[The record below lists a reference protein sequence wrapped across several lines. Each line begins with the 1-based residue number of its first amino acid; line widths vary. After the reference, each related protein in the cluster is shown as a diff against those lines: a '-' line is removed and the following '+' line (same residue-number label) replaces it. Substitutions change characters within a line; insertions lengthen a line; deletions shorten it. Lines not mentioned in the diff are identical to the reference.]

1 VFSVL
6 SSVEWFSTHR
16 FGIDASAETRDGA
29 AGLPDRLGSDEFFSL
44 RKAARAAPSGAMYKD
59 VNRLQLRSC
68 MAMAMAMAMAM
79 RCQQQQQHELEFA
92 REHR

>member
-1 VFSVL
+1 M

-68 MAMAMAMAMAM
+68 MAMAMAMAM
-79 RCQQQQQHELEFA
+79 RCQQQQQQHELEFA
-92 REHR
+92 RERR

>member
-1 VFSVL
+1 MFSVL

-68 MAMAMAMAMAM
+68 MAMAMAMAM
-79 RCQQQQQHELEFA
+79 RCQQQQQQHELEFA
-92 REHR
+92 RERR

>member
-1 VFSVL
+1 MFSVL

-68 MAMAMAMAMAM
+68 MATAMAM